1 LGGLVIGGSGLVD
14 VLQKKII
21 GSGLW
26 IGPSF
31 CPLWVDRRGDGVW
44 TGKSVDCSGKSIRYH
59 LHRLLERHGIL
70 LWIPTGGSVGS
81 GNLEKSKGDRGDPIE
96 RTIEWSGEVSEFCPG
111 NRFVVG
117 ISHCDPRRSSLFAG
131 TGPGFAEP
139 LLRGW
144 FWDGFTPRS
153 AQVGGRLRILR
164 VIDGFGLD
172 EISGDGV
179 ADWHCVDVFACR
191 DRCHP
196 GFLSRSP
203 YLVPFHHAFCPGGGY
218 DLDRIVAYGL
228 FSSAGSPGLSFVYR
242 IDLGLYR
249 GIFDSAHLFVGK
261 LVGQRDVLWRDRARP
276 IL

>member
-1 LGGLVIGGSGLVD
+1 LGGLVIGGSSLVD

-21 GSGLW
+21 GPGLW

-31 CPLWVDRRGDGVW
+31 CPLWADRRGVGVW
-44 TGKSVDCSGKSIRYH
+44 SGKPVDCSGQSLRYH
-59 LHRLLERHGIL
+59 LLRLLERHGIL

-81 GNLEKSKGDRGDPIE
+81 GVLEKSKGDRRDPIE
-96 RTIEWSGEVSEFCPG
+96 RAIEWSGEVSELLPG

-117 ISHCDPRRSSLFAG
+117 ISHRDPRRSSLFAG
-131 TGPGFAEP
+131 TGRGFAEP

-144 FWDGFTPRS
+144 FWDGFTPRF

-164 VIDGFGLD
+164 AINGFGLD

-179 ADWHCVDVFACR
+179 ADWHCVDLFTRC
-191 DRCHP
+191 DRSCP

-203 YLVPFHHAFCPGGGY
+203 YLVSFYHAFCPDGGH
-218 DLDRIVAYGL
+218 DLDRILAYGL

-242 IDLGLYR
+242 IDLGLYC
-249 GIFDSAHLFVGK
+249 
-261 LVGQRDVLWRDRARP
+261 
-276 IL
+276 